1 MILKYCYS
9 VRYGCK
15 FHSSSVL
22 LHFITH
28 GLIILILNHFP
39 PFSWSWLS
47 ELQILF
53 LAKGKQKKKK
63 KNWQKLVLNYVC
75 QRVWNEKLKCVK
87 IIRFYW
93 EKGGM
98 DLQWFGPLWW
108 FVLFFTDIS
117 RLNHVSSQDGG
128 RCSKENINSIQ
139 FSFLFSLHMQ
149 PINIIYLMKTN
160 STILRDASIHK
171 NAFYCHHNTVLEIT
185 VWLAFGTS
193 QVGHKP

>member
-1 MILKYCYS
+1 MLQCTVWLQVPQQFCFTSFYNTWPDHTDFKPLSPIQLVMTIWAADS
-9 VRYGCK
+9 LSCK
-15 FHSSSVL
+15 RK
-22 LHFITH
+22 
-28 GLIILILNHFP
+28 
-39 PFSWSWLS
+39 
-47 ELQILF
+47 
-53 LAKGKQKKKK
+53 AKKKK

-128 RCSKENINSIQ
+128 RCSKENINGIQ

-160 STILRDASIHK
+160 SIILRDASIHK
-171 NAFYCHHNTVLEIT
+171 NAFHCHHNTVLEIT